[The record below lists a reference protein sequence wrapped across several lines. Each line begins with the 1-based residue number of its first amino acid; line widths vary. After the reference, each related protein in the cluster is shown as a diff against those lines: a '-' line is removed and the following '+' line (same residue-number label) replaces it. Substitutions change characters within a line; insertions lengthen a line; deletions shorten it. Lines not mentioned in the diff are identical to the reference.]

1 MVGISSKALKYFV
14 ACAKKLI
21 LVPTQYVRKEYLL
34 QIMNVHLQQKIP
46 LNEALT
52 FHRGLVLL
60 YCMIIMPTVFKLAN
74 QTKKIYEIFN

>member
-1 MVGISSKALKYFV
+1 MSSWCLGRHTANASFELSTFW
-14 ACAKKLI
+14 LNI
-21 LVPTQYVRKEYLL
+21 
-34 QIMNVHLQQKIP
+34 HLQQKIP